1 MPATRSNER
10 RGADHAAD
18 ADRCVTY
25 PDSDSAWVAG
35 VRNAMA
41 DDTITKEQRAARVEE
56 LVKLEAVIQAAS
68 GMSDADRERSRRG
81 RELARTASRCFKCD
95 AELRA
100 VWRVRASFTA
110 WGGRWSSRI
119 VPVCGECVDDDT
131 RAVAEYR
138 KCKTCGRRVYET
150 LPAVWNMHAACSE
163 QCRRRIQT
171 DQRRREREADR
182 AKLKCME
189 CGTDFTAS
197 RSDAMFCS
205 NACKQA
211 DYRYRVRVE
220 RAGT

>member
-1 MPATRSNER
+1 M
-10 RGADHAAD
+10 AD
-18 ADRCVTY
+18 AE
-25 PDSDSAWVAG
+25 
-35 VRNAMA
+35 
-41 DDTITKEQRAARVEE
+41 ITEEE
-56 LVKLEAVIQAAS
+56 LTRLEAIIQTAS

-81 RELARTASRCFKCD
+81 WDLARTASRCFKCD

-100 VWRVRASFTA
+100 VWRVSASFTS
-110 WGGRWSSRI
+110 WRGSWSRRI
-119 VPVCGECVDDDT
+119 VPVCGECVGDHT

-150 LPAVWNMHAACSE
+150 WPAVWNKHAACSE

-171 DQRRREREADR
+171 DDRRRERESAR
-182 AKLKCME
+182 AKMPCVK
-189 CGTDFTAS
+189 CGTDFTAG